1 MKAYI
6 SRSAW
11 EPCFYLDFGESE
23 DSMEISDE
31 LRQRYMVVLEAFD
44 AVQAELEKLY
54 YAGRT

>member
-6 SRSAW
+6 SRDAW
-11 EPCFYLDFGESE
+11 EPCFYLDFGDSE
-23 DSMEISDE
+23 ASVEISDE

-54 YAGRT
+54 YSTR